1 MKKAKLPSQRND
13 DRLKEA
19 LAVLISSTHNRRR
32 PLPLTEVARWL
43 SVAVKKLGSYSA
55 VGERIGLSSK
65 MLRQFGY
72 TRRLS
77 RPVQRLFEMRKL
89 DSVDAATHLAMLPQ
103 NEQLAIASAL
113 VSGEIDTSDIRAVTQ
128 LRKSLGRSPSVNSLL
143 ERVKRSKTKQEY
155 VLEFVVR
162 GSCDRRSIA
171 KAFRNILPE
180 SEIVRLEITGALGRL
195 VLTQDGR
202 TSLAKTA
209 RALGVPL
216 KRAIPSIL
224 QGSSHP

>member
-1 MKKAKLPSQRND
+1 MKKVKLPSQRND
-13 DRLKEA
+13 NRLKEA

-103 NEQLAIASAL
+103 SEQLAIATAL
-113 VSGEIDTSDIRAVTQ
+113 VSGEIDTSDIRAVAQ

-162 GSCDRRSIA
+162 GSSDRQSIA

-202 TSLAKTA
+202 TALAKTA